1 MRTFDS
7 TRASRA
13 MQRGVWYG
21 LLLAGLQPTTAAA
34 QGEPPYPAKPVRF
47 VVGQAP
53 GGATDLVAR
62 AVAHK
67 LTEFVG
73 QPVIVDNRTGAAGSI
88 GAASVAKS
96 PPDGYT
102 LLVVSSSYSINPG
115 LYSNL
120 PFDPV
125 KDLLPVT
132 LLAEAPFLLVAH
144 PSLPARTVGDLV
156 ALAKS
161 KPDGL
166 NFASGGLGSSGQLAG
181 ELFKNLAGVK
191 LTHVPYKGAG
201 PALIDV
207 IAGQVHLTFAS
218 VISSMAHVK
227 GGKLRAL
234 AVTAV
239 KRSKALPEL
248 PTVAEAG
255 VKGYATTTWYGVLAP
270 ASIRPALITRLNAE
284 LKKTVESA
292 DVYQRLSVDGAEPI
306 GGTPEHFQKHLAAE
320 MAKWRK
326 VIRDAGI
333 RAE

>member
-1 MRTFDS
+1 M
-7 TRASRA
+7 
-13 MQRGVWYG
+13 
-21 LLLAGLQPTTAAA
+21 LAGLNAAAAGA
-34 QGEPPYPAKPVRF
+34 QGEPSYPAKPVRF

-67 LTEFVG
+67 LTEFLG
-73 QPVIVDNRTGAAGSI
+73 QSVIVDNRTGAAGSI

-96 PPDGYT
+96 APDGYT

-115 LYSNL
+115 LYANL

-125 KDLLPVT
+125 RDLAPVT
-132 LLAEAPFLLVAH
+132 LLAEAPFLLVVH
-144 PSLPARTVGDLV
+144 PSLPARTVGELV
-156 ALAKS
+156 ALAKA
-161 KPDGL
+161 KPDSL

-201 PALIDV
+201 PALVDV
-207 IAGQVHLTFAS
+207 IAGQVHLMFAS
-218 VISSMAHVK
+218 VISSLPHARS
-227 GGKLRAL
+227 GKLRAL
-234 AVTAV
+234 AVTSAR
-239 KRSKALPEL
+239 RSKALPEL
-248 PTVAEAG
+248 TTVAEAG
-255 VKGYATTTWYGVLAP
+255 VNGYGTTTWYGVLAP
-270 ASIRPALITRLNAE
+270 AGTRAAVITRLHSE
-284 LKKTVESA
+284 LRKTVESPE
-292 DVYQRLSVDGAEPI
+292 VHQRLSGDGAEPV

-333 RAE
+333 RAD

>member
-1 MRTFDS
+1 MNTTHLPGAACPLRRPMR
-7 TRASRA
+7 
-13 MQRGVWYG
+13 YG
-21 LLLAGLQPTTAAA
+21 LLLAGLLPAAAVA
-34 QGEPPYPAKPVRF
+34 QGEVSYPVKPVRF

-62 AVAHK
+62 AVAHT
-67 LTEFVG
+67 LTERLG
-73 QPVIVDNRTGAAGSI
+73 QTVIVDNRTGAAGSI

-96 PPDGYT
+96 APDGYT

-115 LYSNL
+115 LYANL

-125 KDLLPVT
+125 KDLMPVT
-132 LLAEAPFLLVAH
+132 LLAEAPFLLVVH
-144 PSLPARTVGDLV
+144 PSLPARTVADLV

-161 KPDGL
+161 RPDSL

-181 ELFKNLAGVK
+181 ELFKKLARVK

-201 PALIDV
+201 PALVDV

-218 VISSMAHVK
+218 MISSLGHVK
-227 GGKLRAL
+227 SGKLRAL
-234 AVTAV
+234 AVTSV
-239 KRSKALPEL
+239 KRSKALPQL

-255 VKGYATTTWYGVLAP
+255 VAGYATTTWYGVLAP
-270 ASIRPALITRLNAE
+270 AGTRPAVITRLNTE
-284 LKKTVESA
+284 LKKTIDSA
-292 DVYQRLSVDGAEPI
+292 EVHQRLSGDGAEPI

-333 RAE
+333 RAD